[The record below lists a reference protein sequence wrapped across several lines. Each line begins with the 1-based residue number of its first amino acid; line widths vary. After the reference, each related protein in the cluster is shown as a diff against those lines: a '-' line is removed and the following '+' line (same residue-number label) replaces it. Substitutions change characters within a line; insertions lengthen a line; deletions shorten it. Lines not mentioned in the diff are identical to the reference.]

1 MNMEQIESLLITGS
15 NGFVGQSFLDYLSS
29 LPAQNIPKEL
39 YLANRSP
46 IVDRQTKRLNYT
58 KIHQIEV
65 DLVEPWKFDF
75 KVSHIL
81 NLAADGSKS
90 SYSSE
95 SAQNFGKIGENL
107 SRWIK
112 QSTPKVL
119 VHASS
124 GACFGL
130 EPINLNDD
138 VYQDK
143 SEFIKSRLESEECIT
158 SSCNEINVRNVVARL
173 FTFIGPQLLN
183 KKQYAISSFIYDAVN
198 NGLINVK
205 GNKDTIRSYMHEST
219 MSMWLY
225 NCLINS
231 SAKNIVSIGS
241 SDPVTIAELA
251 EYISKLTGAVIN
263 YMYPNAPGDRYVAIN
278 AREKQFLDLD
288 EGVNWRQS
296 VQECIN
302 LLESRKSD

>member
-1 MNMEQIESLLITGS
+1 MNMEQIDSLLITGS

-29 LPAQNIPKEL
+29 LPVQNMPREL
-39 YLANRSP
+39 YLVNRSP
-46 IVDRQTKRLNYT
+46 IVDRHTKHLNNT
-58 KIHQIEV
+58 KTHQIEA

-95 SAQNFGKIGENL
+95 SAQNFIKIGENL

-130 EPINLNDD
+130 EPINLNND

-143 SEFIKSRLESEECIT
+143 SEFVKSRLQSEEYIT
-158 SSCNEINVRNVVARL
+158 SSCSEVNIRSVTARL
-173 FTFIGPQLLN
+173 FTFIGPQLLSKN
-183 KKQYAISSFIYDAVN
+183 QYAISSFILDAVN
-198 NGLINVK
+198 NNVINVK
-205 GNKDTIRSYMHEST
+205 GNKNTIRSYMHEST
-219 MSMWLY
+219 MSIWLY
-225 NCLINS
+225 NCLINTN
-231 SAKNIVSIGS
+231 AKDIVSIGS

-263 YMYPNAPGDRYVAIN
+263 YVHPNAPGDRYVAIN
-278 AREKQFLDLD
+278 AIEKQFLDLD
-288 EGVNWRQS
+288 EGVDWRQS
-296 VQECIN
+296 VRECIN
-302 LLESRKSD
+302 FLESRKPD

>member
-1 MNMEQIESLLITGS
+1 MNMEQIDSLLITGS
-15 NGFVGQSFLDYLSS
+15 NGFVGQSFLDYLSN
-29 LPAQNIPKEL
+29 LPIKNMPKEL
-39 YLANRSP
+39 YLANRGP
-46 IVDRQTKRLNYT
+46 ILDRTINHLNIT
-58 KIHQIEV
+58 KIHQV
-65 DLVEPWKFDF
+65 QADLEQPWEFDF

-90 SYSSE
+90 SYSIE
-95 SAQNFGKIGENL
+95 SAKSYTKIGKNL
-107 SRWIK
+107 SNWIRLAK
-112 QSTPKVL
+112 PKVV

-130 EPINLNDD
+130 KPINVDND

-143 SEFIKSRLESEECIT
+143 SEFVKSRLQSEEYIT
-158 SSCNEINVRNVVARL
+158 NSCNEINTRNVVARL

-183 KKQYAISSFIYDAVN
+183 KKQYAISSFIQDAVN

-205 GNKDTIRSYMHEST
+205 GNKNTIRSYMHEST

-225 NCLINS
+225 QCLINS

-241 SDPVTIAELA
+241 SDPVTIEELA
-251 EYISKLTGAVIN
+251 EYISKSTGALIR
-263 YMYPNAPGDRYVAIN
+263 YMHPNAPGDQYVAIN
-278 AREKQFLDLD
+278 TKEKQLLGLD
-288 EGVNWRQS
+288 EGVNWHQS
-296 VQECIN
+296 VRECID

>member
-1 MNMEQIESLLITGS
+1 MEQIDSLLITGS
-15 NGFVGQSFLDYLSS
+15 NGFVGQSFLNFLSN
-29 LPAQNIPKEL
+29 LPKEMIPKEIFL
-39 YLANRSP
+39 VNRNPP
-46 IVDRQTKRLNYT
+46 IRSTSNSLN
-58 KIHQIEV
+58 KISFYEV
-65 DLVEPWKFDF
+65 QADLTLPWKFNF

-81 NLAADGSKS
+81 NLAADGSQS
-90 SYSSE
+90 SYTSE
-95 SAQNFGKIGENL
+95 SAKAFVQIGKNL
-107 SRWIK
+107 SDWIK
-112 QSTPKVL
+112 FSKPKVL

-124 GACFGL
+124 GACFGMK
-130 EPINLNDD
+130 PITLNND

-143 SEFIKSRLESEECIT
+143 SEFIKSRLQSEEYIIN
-158 SSCNEINVRNVVARL
+158 SCNEINIRKVVARL

-183 KKQYAISSFIYDAVN
+183 KKQYAISSFIHDAVSN
-198 NGLINVK
+198 DVINVK
-205 GNKDTIRSYMHEST
+205 GNKNTIRSYMHEST

-225 NCLINS
+225 NCLINPN
-231 SAKNIVSIGS
+231 AINIVSIGS

-263 YMYPNAPGDRYVAIN
+263 YLHPNAPGDRYVAIN

-296 VQECIN
+296 VQECID

>member
-1 MNMEQIESLLITGS
+1 MEQIDSLLITGS
-15 NGFVGQSFLDYLSS
+15 NGFVGQSFLNFLSN
-29 LPAQNIPKEL
+29 LPKEMIPKEIFL
-39 YLANRSP
+39 VNRNPP
-46 IVDRQTKRLNYT
+46 IRSTSNSLN
-58 KIHQIEV
+58 KISFNEV
-65 DLVEPWKFDF
+65 QADLTLPWKFDF

-81 NLAADGSKS
+81 NLAADGSQS
-90 SYSSE
+90 SYTSE
-95 SAQNFGKIGENL
+95 SAKTFVQIGKNL
-107 SRWIK
+107 SDWIK
-112 QSTPKVL
+112 FSRPKVL

-124 GACFGL
+124 GACFGMK
-130 EPINLNDD
+130 PITLNND

-143 SEFIKSRLESEECIT
+143 SKFIKSRLQSEEYIIN
-158 SSCNEINVRNVVARL
+158 SCNEINIRKVVARL

-183 KKQYAISSFIYDAVN
+183 KKQYAISSFIYDAVSN
-198 NGLINVK
+198 DVINVK
-205 GNKDTIRSYMHEST
+205 GNKNTIRSYMHEST

-225 NCLINS
+225 NCLINPN
-231 SAKNIVSIGS
+231 AKNIVSIGS

-263 YMYPNAPGDRYVAIN
+263 YLHPNAPGDRYVAIN

-296 VQECIN
+296 VQECID

>member
-15 NGFVGQSFLDYLSS
+15 NGFVGQSFLNYLSS
-29 LPAQNIPKEL
+29 LPAQNMPKEL

-46 IVDRQTKRLNYT
+46 IVDRQNKRLNNT

-65 DLVEPWKFDF
+65 NLVEPWKFDF

-95 SAQNFGKIGENL
+95 SAQNFSKIGENL

-130 EPINLNDD
+130 KPINLNND

-143 SEFIKSRLESEECIT
+143 SEFVKSRLQSEEFISNRC
-158 SSCNEINVRNVVARL
+158 SEINIRSVVARL
-173 FTFIGPQLLN
+173 FTFIGPQLLS
-183 KKQYAISSFIYDAVN
+183 KKQYAISSFIHDAVSN
-198 NGLINVK
+198 DVINVK
-205 GNKDTIRSYMHEST
+205 GNKNTIRSYMHEST

-225 NCLINS
+225 NCLINPN
-231 SAKNIVSIGS
+231 AKNIVSIGS

-263 YMYPNAPGDRYVAIN
+263 YLHPNAPGDRYVAIN

-296 VQECIN
+296 VQECID
-302 LLESRKSD
+302 LLESRKSE

>member
-1 MNMEQIESLLITGS
+1 MDMEQIESLLITGS
-15 NGFVGQSFLDYLSS
+15 NGFVGQSFLDYLIS
-29 LPAQNIPKEL
+29 LPDQNMPKEL

-46 IVDRQTKRLNYT
+46 IVDRQTKLLNNT
-58 KIHQIEV
+58 KIHRIEV

-95 SAQNFGKIGENL
+95 SSRNFIKIGENL
-107 SRWIK
+107 CNWIK
-112 QSTPKVL
+112 RSRPKVL

-130 EPINLNDD
+130 KPIKLNKDGF
-138 VYQDK
+138 QNK
-143 SEFIKSRLESEECIT
+143 SEFIESRLQIEEHIT
-158 SSCNEINVRNVVARL
+158 RICNEIKIRSVVARL

-183 KKQYAISSFIYDAVN
+183 KKQYAISSFIHDAVN
-198 NGLINVK
+198 NGVINVK
-205 GNKDTIRSYMHEST
+205 GNKNTIRSYMHEST

-225 NCLINS
+225 NCLINPN
-231 SAKNIVSIGS
+231 AKNVVSIGS
-241 SDPVTIAELA
+241 SDSVKIAELA
-251 EYISKLTGAVIN
+251 EYISRLTGAVIN
-263 YMYPNAPGDRYVAIN
+263 YIYPNAPGDRYVAKN
-278 AREKQFLDLD
+278 KKEMQFLDLD

-296 VQECIN
+296 VQECID
-302 LLESRKSD
+302 LLESRNSN